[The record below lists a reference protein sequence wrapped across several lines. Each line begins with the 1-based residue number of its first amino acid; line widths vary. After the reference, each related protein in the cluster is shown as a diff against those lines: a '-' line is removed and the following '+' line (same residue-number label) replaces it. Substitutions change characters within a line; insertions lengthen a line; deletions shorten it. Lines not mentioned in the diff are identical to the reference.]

1 MNVNRE
7 HDALLSLGSNVGD
20 RMANLRMAV
29 REIKSAGVITGCS
42 HVYETEPVGYADQDY
57 FYNAAVLLRT
67 PLSPR
72 ELLACI
78 LEIEQ
83 MAGRKRSV
91 RFGPRTLDMDI
102 IFYGQSIINEPG
114 LCVPHPEYH
123 RRYFVLL
130 PASDIA
136 PDWVC
141 PVRHQT
147 VAGLK
152 EQCTDKK
159 WVQRISGLLLD
170 DESGITD
177 ITVKETATHGG

>member
-1 MNVNRE
+1 MNANRE
-7 HDALLSLGSNVGD
+7 QAALLSLGSNVGD
-20 RMANLRMAV
+20 RLANLRLAV
-29 REIKSAGVITGCS
+29 RELKSAGVIMNCS
-42 HVYETEPVGYADQDY
+42 PVYETEPVGYADQDY
-57 FYNAAVLLRT
+57 FYNAAVLLNT
-67 PLSPR
+67 LLDPR
-72 ELLACI
+72 DLLACM

-83 MAGRKRSV
+83 KAGRKRSV

-114 LCVPHPEYH
+114 LSVPHPEYH

-147 VAGLK
+147 IGGLK
-152 EQCTDKK
+152 EQCADKK
-159 WVQRISGLLLD
+159 WVQRISGLTLVG
-170 DESGITD
+170 ESGITD
-177 ITVKETATHGG
+177 ITVKETAAHGG